1 MVFFSSGLWPAG
13 FSLCI
18 VAVMLVMFWQE
29 RFPSEV
35 IALSGAA
42 LFLVTGILPYET
54 ALQVFSNPAPWT
66 IGAMFIVVAAL
77 VRTGALDAL
86 ISAVQNRK
94 MRHPGGILALLLLFV
109 LLSSAVVSNTPVVV
123 VMIPVFVQLARS
135 LNIAASKVLIPLSYT
150 AILGGMLTLLGT
162 STNLLVDGVARD
174 LGLAGFGLFEI
185 TPLALILVIWG
196 AVYLRFIA
204 PLLFPERAS
213 LAYELSDQTQKKF
226 FSEVLIPPGS
236 ALIGRPVLKVA
247 LFRRQGVRVIDVP
260 SLRDKLKAIRLNA
273 GDRVFL
279 RSPIGELL
287 GLQQEKTLR
296 RKGAVDQV
304 SAVETTTVEILIT
317 PGCQMLGRRLSDLH
331 LRRRFGVYTL
341 AVHRH
346 NQNIAQNLHSL
357 IITLGD
363 TLLLEGAAEDI
374 KRLAQEFAVVDI
386 SQPTV
391 QAFRRRHAPIA
402 FGTILGLVLMAGFGL
417 APLFVLSLVAAA
429 ILLVTRAID
438 AEEAFAFVQ
447 GRLLVLIF
455 SMLAIGAGLGHA
467 GAVALVVKALTP
479 AIAGLSPFLLIWC
492 FYLLTSLLT
501 EVVSNNAVAVIIT
514 PLAIALAHDLGVD
527 PRPLVVAVMVA
538 ASASFATPIGYQTN
552 MLVYGPGGYRF
563 SDFLR
568 VGVPL
573 NLSIG
578 LLSAWF
584 IPKLWPF

>member
-1 MVFFSSGLWPAG
+1 
-13 FSLCI
+13 
-18 VAVMLVMFWQE
+18 MLVMFWQE

-204 PLLFPERAS
+204 PLLLPERAS
-213 LAYELSDQTQKKF
+213 LANVLSDQTQKKF

-247 LFRRQGVRVIDVP
+247 LFRRQGVRVIDVLRKNA

-273 GDRVFL
+273 GDRVVL

-296 RKGAVDQV
+296 
-304 SAVETTTVEILIT
+304 
-317 PGCQMLGRRLSDLH
+317 
-331 LRRRFGVYTL
+331 
-341 AVHRH
+341 
-346 NQNIAQNLHSL
+346 
-357 IITLGD
+357 
-363 TLLLEGAAEDI
+363 
-374 KRLAQEFAVVDI
+374 
-386 SQPTV
+386 
-391 QAFRRRHAPIA
+391 
-402 FGTILGLVLMAGFGL
+402 
-417 APLFVLSLVAAA
+417 
-429 ILLVTRAID
+429 
-438 AEEAFAFVQ
+438 
-447 GRLLVLIF
+447 
-455 SMLAIGAGLGHA
+455 
-467 GAVALVVKALTP
+467 
-479 AIAGLSPFLLIWC
+479 
-492 FYLLTSLLT
+492 
-501 EVVSNNAVAVIIT
+501 
-514 PLAIALAHDLGVD
+514 
-527 PRPLVVAVMVA
+527 
-538 ASASFATPIGYQTN
+538 
-552 MLVYGPGGYRF
+552 
-563 SDFLR
+563 
-568 VGVPL
+568 
-573 NLSIG
+573 
-578 LLSAWF
+578 
-584 IPKLWPF
+584 